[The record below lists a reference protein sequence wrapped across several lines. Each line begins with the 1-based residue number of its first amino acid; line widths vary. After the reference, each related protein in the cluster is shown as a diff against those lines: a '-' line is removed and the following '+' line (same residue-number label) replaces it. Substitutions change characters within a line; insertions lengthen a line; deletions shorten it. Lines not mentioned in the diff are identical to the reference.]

1 VDILQTIMA
10 ERRQDVAAARAQ
22 IPLSDLERAASSR
35 IHHSFADRLHSGAQ
49 TCVIA
54 EMKKAS
60 PSAGILR
67 DVYEPAELARGYTH
81 AGASALSVLTEPRHF
96 MGCEFHLRSAR
107 AATDLPIL
115 RKDFMC
121 DVYQVVEAAAWGAD
135 IVLLI
140 VAALSPVHM
149 RELYAA
155 AGGLG
160 LDVLV
165 EAHTADEIELAL
177 SLEQAIVGVNSRNLK
192 TLKTD
197 LDVARAL
204 ASLIPSERASVAESG
219 IRTREEILE
228 LESLGYRGFLIG
240 EALVRED
247 DPAGRLCDLIS

>member
-1 VDILQTIMA
+1 MDILQTIMA
-10 ERRQDVAAARAQ
+10 ERRRDVATARSQ
-22 IPLSDLERAASSR
+22 TPFSDLERAASSR
-35 IHHSFADRLHSGAQ
+35 THHSLVDRLRSDAQ

-67 DVYEPAELARGYTH
+67 EIYEPAVLARGYTD

-96 MGCEFHLRSAR
+96 MGCESHLRSAR

-121 DVYQVVEAAAWGAD
+121 DVYQVAEAAAWGAD

-140 VAALSPVHM
+140 VAALSPAHM
-149 RELYAA
+149 NELYAA
-155 AGGLG
+155 AVGLG

-165 EAHTADEIELAL
+165 EAHTAEEVELAL
-177 SLEQAIVGVNSRNLK
+177 SLDQAVVGVNSRNLK

-204 ASLIPSERASVAESG
+204 ASSIPSDRWSVAESG
-219 IRTREEILE
+219 IRTRDEVCE

-240 EALVRED
+240 EALVREA
-247 DPAGRLCDLIS
+247 DPAGRLCELIG

>member
-1 VDILQTIMA
+1 MDILQTIMA

-155 AGGLG
+155 AVGLG

-177 SLEQAIVGVNSRNLK
+177 SK